1 MGITLDKISYKYDI
15 EDKELSSFGIFDISL
30 QVESGKAIGIIGHTG
45 SGKSTLMQHLNALLL
60 PQKGQIKID
69 DYIIN
74 NKSKNLKD
82 IRKKVGMV
90 FQYPEDQLF
99 EETVFKD
106 IAFGP
111 KNIGL
116 KEQEIE
122 AAVKR
127 AMADLELDYE
137 EYKDRSPY
145 ELSGGQKR
153 KVAIATV
160 IAMDPDVLVLDE
172 PTAGLD
178 PKSKKDLL
186 DLLFKIKERRKL
198 TVFFVSHNMDDIYL
212 FSEYIYV
219 MSQGKIVMEGSGQE
233 VFSKTAELRELGLGV
248 PFSVEVL
255 EDLKKQGLYRGEIKA
270 IDLKELAEVIF
281 NLLGDKND

>member
-1 MGITLDKISYKYDI
+1 MGIILDKISYKYDI

-186 DLLFKIKERRKL
+186 DLLFKIKERRNL

>member
-1 MGITLDKISYKYDI
+1 MGIILDKISYKYDI

-219 MSQGKIVMEGSGQE
+219 MSQGKIVMEGSGLE
-233 VFSKTAELRELGLGV
+233 VFSKTAALRELGLGV

>member
-1 MGITLDKISYKYDI
+1 MGIILDKISYKYDI

-186 DLLFKIKERRKL
+186 ALLFKIKETRKL

-219 MSQGKIVMEGSGQE
+219 MSQGKIVMEGSGLE
-233 VFSKTAELRELGLGV
+233 VFSKTTELRELGLGV

>member
-1 MGITLDKISYKYDI
+1 MGIILDKISYKYDI

-219 MSQGKIVMEGSGQE
+219 MSQGKIVMEGSGLE

>member
-1 MGITLDKISYKYDI
+1 MGIILDKISYKYDI